1 MKKIS
6 LLLLV
11 VTLGLF
17 TSCKEDKTQP
27 ETEKTVAETAK
38 KVKIKL
44 GRRKNLYVCV

>member
-11 VTLGLF
+11 LTFAVF
-17 TSCKEDKTQP
+17 ISCKEDKTQP

-38 KVKIKL
+38 KVKLKFV
-44 GRRKNLYVCV
+44 KSY